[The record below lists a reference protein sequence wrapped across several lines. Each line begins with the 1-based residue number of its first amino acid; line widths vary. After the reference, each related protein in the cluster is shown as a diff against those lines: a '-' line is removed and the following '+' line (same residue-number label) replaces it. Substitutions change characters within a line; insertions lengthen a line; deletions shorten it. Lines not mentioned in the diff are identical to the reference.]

1 MDVKDHDPSGITALL
16 QELKDSINSKARK
29 RAAAT
34 KFMFRSSRSSYFS
47 ENRMGKFLDLALNR
61 SSAFKG
67 AVGFVNDVI
76 AEKYPLTRSKLLTW
90 FTPVS
95 KKIVYSKPSNYG
107 LKNYCVA
114 LSGPPLDLNDYS
126 LAPPTR
132 RLQTN
137 RTASTNG

>member
-1 MDVKDHDPSGITALL
+1 M
-16 QELKDSINSKARK
+16 
-29 RAAAT
+29 AAAKT
-34 KFMFRSSRSSYFS
+34 KSTPQFI
-47 ENRMGKFLDLALNR
+47 D
-61 SSAFKG
+61 
-67 AVGFVNDVI
+67 AVQEDAKV
-76 AEKYPLTRSKLLTW
+76 AAAKTKRSKKQ
-90 FTPVS
+90 FS

-132 RLQTN
+132 RLQNRN

>member
-1 MDVKDHDPSGITALL
+1 MEGQVVLVGCVRG
-16 QELKDSINSKARK
+16 AREGGV
-29 RAAAT
+29 RPGV
-34 KFMFRSSRSSYFS
+34 F
-47 ENRMGKFLDLALNR
+47 
-61 SSAFKG
+61 
-67 AVGFVNDVI
+67 
-76 AEKYPLTRSKLLTW
+76 
-90 FTPVS
+90 S

-132 RLQTN
+132 RLQNRN